1 MRRILS
7 SLIIISALTI
17 PTAANA
23 TKCPSENFI
32 QSAGA
37 AFMNAA
43 RNGSASAFSSAASR
57 FADLRGLALFAL
69 GPYRKDLPHGR
80 EGEYVALTK
89 KFMGQFMAQYASKF
103 SGTGITIT
111 NCAGNIIAT
120 KLSTGQGLT
129 FRLRGA
135 NLIEDVSV
143 SGIWLAQEL
152 RSKFTNVIR
161 KNNGD
166 VEALISWLGN

>member
-7 SLIIISALTI
+7 TLFIFSALTI
-17 PTAANA
+17 SASAKAA
-23 TKCPSENFI
+23 TCPAEGFI
-32 QSAGA
+32 QDAGA

-43 RNGSASAFSSAASR
+43 RSGSSGAFSNAASR
-57 FADLRGLALFAL
+57 FADLHSVALFAL
-69 GPYRKDLPHGR
+69 GPYRKDLPRSR

-111 NCAGNIIAT
+111 SCAGNIVAT

-129 FRLRGA
+129 FRLRGGSR
-135 NLIEDVSV
+135 IEDVSV

-152 RSKFTNVIR
+152 RSKFTSVIR
-161 KNNGD
+161 KNSGD
-166 VEALISWLGN
+166 VGALISWLGN

>member
-7 SLIIISALTI
+7 TLFMFSALTMSASAK
-17 PTAANA
+17 AAS
-23 TKCPSENFI
+23 CPSEGFI

-37 AFMNAA
+37 AFMGAA
-43 RNGSASAFSSAASR
+43 RNGSAAAFSNAAAR

-69 GPYRKDLPHGR
+69 GPYRKDLAHGR

-89 KFMGQFMAQYASKF
+89 KFTGQFMAQYASKF
-103 SGTGITIT
+103 SGNGITIT
-111 NCAGNIIAT
+111 NCVSNIVVT

-129 FRLRGA
+129 FRLRGGSR
-135 NLIEDVSV
+135 IEDVSV

-152 RSKFTNVIR
+152 RSKFTSVIR
-161 KNNGD
+161 RNDGD
-166 VEALISWLGN
+166 VDALITWLAN

>member
-1 MRRILS
+1 MRRIIS
-7 SLIIISALTI
+7 TVIIFSALIIS
-17 PTAANA
+17 PAAKA
-23 TKCPSENFI
+23 STCPSESFI

-43 RNGSASAFSSAASR
+43 RSGSSGAFSSAAAR

-69 GPYRKDLPHGR
+69 GPFRKDLPRGR
-80 EGEYVALTK
+80 ESEYVALTK
-89 KFMGQFMAQYASKF
+89 KFMGSFMAQYASKF

-111 NCAGNIIAT
+111 NCAGNIVAT

-129 FRLRGA
+129 FRLRGS
-135 NLIEDVSV
+135 NRIEDVSV

-152 RSKFTNVIR
+152 RSKFTSVIR

-166 VEALISWLGN
+166 VSALISWLGN